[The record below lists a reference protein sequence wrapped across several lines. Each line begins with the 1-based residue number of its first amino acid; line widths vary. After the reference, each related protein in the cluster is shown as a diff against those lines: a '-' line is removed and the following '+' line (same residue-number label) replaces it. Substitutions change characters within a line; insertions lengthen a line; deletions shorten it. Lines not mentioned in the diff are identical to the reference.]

1 MSDIKS
7 VHDLAVDYARADD
20 MIRELE
26 ATAKLLRKKKAE
38 QEDLLMAAMVD
49 EGAPSVEVE
58 YTNREGVKTR
68 VRVYPTSKL
77 YARRDAD
84 VDAETFEAAV
94 EEAGYSDLIK
104 RTVNTNSLSA
114 VVRELAEAAG
124 VRDAGPAVIKEAL
137 NPILASV
144 LAINTTPT
152 LAIRRK

>member
-1 MSDIKS
+1 MSENQSI
-7 VHDLAVDYARADD
+7 HELAVDYARLDD

-26 ATAKLLRKKKAE
+26 ATSKSLRKKKAE
-38 QEDLLMAAMVD
+38 QEDVLMTAMVE

-58 YTNREGVKTR
+58 YVNREGVKSK
-68 VRVYPTSKL
+68 VRVYPTSRL
-77 YARRDAD
+77 YARRDEGI
-84 VDAETFEAAV
+84 DAETFEAAV

-124 VRDAGPAVIKEAL
+124 VRDAGPTVIKEAL

-144 LAINTTPT
+144 LAINTSPT